1 MKKKK
6 VVLETYSQSW
16 KTKHM
21 GLQMLQERFKEMGA
35 SEENQTLTRDCRRYK
50 KDSKR
55 WELQRKTI
63 HLRGTADVTRKIQ
76 GDRSFRGKVIL

>member
-1 MKKKK
+1 MKKKKK

-35 SEENQTLTRDCRRYK
+35 SEENQTLTWDCRRYE
-50 KDSKR
+50 KDSRR
-55 WELQRKTI
+55 WELQRKS
-63 HLRGTADVTRKIQ
+63 HFVKHCLLHKNKNDQ
-76 GDRSFRGKVIL
+76 NFL